1 MRSNPTTTKHSTTRA
16 ELLLPG
22 KGAYNLA
29 CIQAMRGEL
38 DDMTPWLDRSHAA
51 GKLPTREH
59 IAADKDFDSIRE
71 APQSKAWL
79 AKMGWPD

>member
-1 MRSNPTTTKHSTTRA
+1 MRSNPTTTEHSTTRA

-59 IAADKDFDSIRE
+59 IATDKDFDSVRE
-71 APQSKAWL
+71 TPQFKAWL
-79 AKMGWPD
+79 AKMGWLD

>member
-1 MRSNPTTTKHSTTRA
+1 M
-16 ELLLPG
+16 LPG

-59 IAADKDFDSIRE
+59 IVADFDSVRE
-71 APQSKAWL
+71 TPQFKTWL
-79 AKMGWPD
+79 AKMG